1 VQRRPPEVAIIDVGL
16 PDIDGWELARR
27 LSRMAL
33 VPRPLLVAITGF
45 GQHEDKERSRQA
57 GFDLHLT
64 KPVDPAAPTNVLHA
78 APPQGSAAA

>member
-1 VQRRPPEVAIIDVGL
+1 MT
-16 PDIDGWELARR
+16 
-27 LSRMAL
+27 RMAL

-64 KPVDPAAPTNVLHA
+64 KPVDPAALSAVLNSA
-78 APPQGSAAA
+78 TARGSAAA